1 MRAIRVIQTSAITA
15 LLIAASAM
23 LVVSAHATERHS
35 DTPSTHREQ
44 QRDSREYPHIH
55 ADRERYEHPRLHSEG
70 TREDRDLLPYE
81 DAEDYMQQQRLQQFS
96 DEPED
101 E

>member
-1 MRAIRVIQTSAITA
+1 MRAVRFIQTTSITV

-23 LVVSAHATERHS
+23 LTASAFATERHS
-35 DTPSTHREQ
+35 DTHEQ
-44 QRDSREYPHIH
+44 RHDRASREYPHIH
-55 ADRERYEHPRLHSEG
+55 ADRERYEHPPLHSEG
-70 TREDRDLLPYE
+70 TREDRDSYPSF
-81 DAEDYMQQQRLQQFS
+81 DDPDDYQQRQRLQQLS